1 MRCAWRCGGARAVR
15 RESFGADLFA
25 GKWAGYRSQLSI
37 TELTFLFPRNILLSR
52 CFSCGGAAGGGIQ
65 GWLRRCPSGM
75 VTADAH
81 RRVHRQRRR
90 RRSMPLVLSVSP
102 FSPCAAA
109 TMASRTL
116 LARQAQHI
124 HCVRSLLFLM
134 THPCSETSTAHETR
148 VTCASQSDCSWS
160 PGSGLFQLRS

>member
-1 MRCAWRCGGARAVR
+1 MNQDVWCGIKGN
-15 RESFGADLFA
+15 
-25 GKWAGYRSQLSI
+25 LS
-37 TELTFLFPRNILLSR
+37 ELTFSKESVGRSCVVDRTSIAQPPVGCVEARLVAAAPRG
-52 CFSCGGAAGGGIQ
+52 FQ

-75 VTADAH
+75 VTAGAH

-160 PGSGLFQLRS
+160 LGSGLFQLRS